1 MTGAS
6 LRYLIKEGFRNT
18 WTNRMMSI
26 ASICVLMSCLVLIG
40 SASMIFLN
48 MDSLLSRIEEEN
60 VIMVYIKDDANQ
72 AAIDTM
78 GQEIKALGNVK
89 ELEYV
94 PKEKAW
100 AQQLETME
108 DAQAKFFTQIFRTYS
123 SVLFCCAAGIIWLCR
138 PVMHVMK
145 SNYYYAWHFVPFLV
159 LASTCS
165 CFNQFMNSVYVVNK
179 KSQRS
184 MVTMMA
190 GAISNCLM
198 NYFFIKWWG
207 PVGATYAS
215 FLGLGLVFT
224 LRAMDAHGMIGMRV
238 HPGRVLVNAAAL
250 VFEAFVLL
258 ADTPLYGLWT
268 GIITAL
274 IILYNFSG
282 VWAMARILLPKLLGR
297 RGKALVKAIDSLLA
311 PREKQA

>member
-1 MTGAS
+1 M
-6 LRYLIKEGFRNT
+6 
-18 WTNRMMSI
+18 
-26 ASICVLMSCLVLIG
+26 
-40 SASMIFLN
+40 
-48 MDSLLSRIEEEN
+48 
-60 VIMVYIKDDANQ
+60 
-72 AAIDTM
+72 
-78 GQEIKALGNVK
+78 AL
-89 ELEYV
+89 
-94 PKEKAW
+94 
-100 AQQLETME
+100 
-108 DAQAKFFTQIFRTYS
+108 
-123 SVLFCCAAGIIWLCR
+123 CA
-138 PVMHVMK
+138 
-145 SNYYYAWHFVPFLV
+145 FLV

-215 FLGLGLVFT
+215 FSASVWCSLS
-224 LRAMDAHGMIGMRV
+224 AHGCPR
-238 HPGRVLVNAAAL
+238 HDRDARPPGPCPRHAAAL

-282 VWAMARILLPKLLGR
+282 VWAMARILLPKILGR
-297 RGKALVKAIDSLLA
+297 RGKALVALVDGWAAK
-311 PREKQA
+311 K

>member
-1 MTGAS
+1 MSPIVVYFTALVSRCSFLFIS
-6 LRYLIKEGFRNT
+6 LSFG
-18 WTNRMMSI
+18 RMPKMI
-26 ASICVLMSCLVLIG
+26 
-40 SASMIFLN
+40 SMRSFSVI
-48 MDSLLSRIEEEN
+48 LLSER
-60 VIMVYIKDDANQ
+60 
-72 AAIDTM
+72 
-78 GQEIKALGNVK
+78 
-89 ELEYV
+89 
-94 PKEKAW
+94 
-100 AQQLETME
+100 
-108 DAQAKFFTQIFRTYS
+108 
-123 SVLFCCAAGIIWLCR
+123 
-138 PVMHVMK
+138 HVMK

-282 VWAMARILLPKLLGR
+282 VWAMARILLPKILGR
-297 RGKALVKAIDSLLA
+297 RGKALVALVDGWAAK
-311 PREKQA
+311 K